1 MCFDLNKPYAVQA
14 YPRKESE
21 QYGRKL
27 YQLIQNEQQYWLK
40 YQQTDELEQYS
51 QIHIDGWQRELLFYH
66 KHKDVAYVLPSQMID
81 LAQLRGIDARGQG
94 MLLPHK
100 NYYFTSAPQNVC
112 EAQQRIK
119 AVCQVLFQF
128 HALGYVH
135 GDIKKHHFLADLQG
149 LYLIDFEHSFYD
161 GTEIVGTHATPRYM
175 APELFHGALKTQESD
190 FYALGIVV
198 YEWLTHKKLFAK
210 DYHDWAVLH
219 CQCEFYTLPEVYKG
233 LQPILDIM
241 LSKRV
246 EQRKQCLQQLKS
258 ILNQQIA

>member
-1 MCFDLNKPYAVQA
+1 MYFDLNKPYAVHA
-14 YPRKESE
+14 CHRKSSE
-21 QYGRKL
+21 KYGRKL
-27 YQLIQNEQQYWLK
+27 YRLIQNEQQYWLK
-40 YQQTDELEQYS
+40 CQQIQSIEAYS
-51 QIHIDGWQRELLFYH
+51 QVHVEGWQREFLFYQMH
-66 KHKDVAYVLPSQMID
+66 KNVRCVLPNKIVNVTQINSIGMGGE
-81 LAQLRGIDARGQG
+81 GI
-94 MLLPHK
+94 LLPHK
-100 NYYFTSAPQNVC
+100 NPHFASAPQNFC

-149 LYLIDFEHSFYD
+149 LYLIDFEHSFHYS
-161 GTEIVGTHATPRYM
+161 TAIIGTHATPRYM
-175 APELFHGALKTQESD
+175 APELFHGALKTQASD
-190 FYALGIVV
+190 FYALGIVI
-198 YEWLTHKKLFAK
+198 YEWLTQKKLFAQN
-210 DYHDWAVLH
+210 YHDWAVLH

-246 EQRKQCLQQLKS
+246 EQRKQSLQQLKS